1 MNFFDILRIMSF
13 LSGNGPNRVSR
24 PYLKMQT
31 VSVRE
36 FLATP
41 VCTLHIFGSVLHT
54 HPNIHFCVC
63 TRTRTKIFFQKI
75 QKMNMLMKFCR
86 SHTRSWRR
94 MWTYS
99 WPKRRHI
106 HWHLWFWV
114 QKRPCAF
121 RSSCLRSQKVF
132 WRSHRIWWNEA
143 KMVQDFRYALWQNV
157 DWRWILASLL
167 FSPTEIQILFPV
179 WGFWQNFDPSGHSSG
194 VTWISKGINSA
205 FLFNANGVPFNTNT
219 Q

>member
-1 MNFFDILRIMSF
+1 
-13 LSGNGPNRVSR
+13 
-24 PYLKMQT
+24 
-31 VSVRE
+31 
-36 FLATP
+36 
-41 VCTLHIFGSVLHT
+41 
-54 HPNIHFCVC
+54 
-63 TRTRTKIFFQKI
+63 
-75 QKMNMLMKFCR
+75 MKFCR

-94 MWTYS
+94 MWAYS
-99 WPKRRHI
+99 WPKRCHI

-179 WGFWQNFDPSGHSSG
+179 WRFWQNFDPSGHSSG
-194 VTWISKGINSA
+194 VTWMSRGINSA
-205 FLFNANGVPFNTNT
+205 FIFNENVVPFNSIPLAPTNPKSLDFSQFGPYSHLVKSFFNFFET
-219 Q
+219 STKNMPSKFFFALKKNNFLTNMVKNIVLSQILACFVSIM